1 MSTLIIGLLCFG
13 AVVMV
18 IVAMI
23 FIATARIIVKGMRH
37 DD

>member
-1 MSTLIIGLLCFG
+1 MDSILLGLLCFG

>member
-1 MSTLIIGLLCFG
+1 MSTVIISLFCFG

-23 FIATARIIVKGMRH
+23 FIVAARIIVKGMRH

>member
-1 MSTLIIGLLCFG
+1 MSGLLIGLLCFG

-23 FIATARIIVKGMRH
+23 FIVAARMIVKGFRN

>member
-1 MSTLIIGLLCFG
+1 MSGLLIGLFCFG

-23 FIATARIIVKGMRH
+23 FLVAARMIVKGFRN